1 MNKKK
6 SLFTI
11 VTCNMK
17 PRQMGKELRKIF
29 AQRSHESDLSF
40 MQKNSKEHKNLR
52 GNQYILQIDNGRS
65 VESYFFTVYSSQNG
79 FYLMDNKELKKF
91 HTEQNCLKY
100 KLAKTYLR
108 NHKSSESIRY
118 TCIKSNEHLVSG
130 DIFDVLNN
138 GYTYGKRVNIMANTT
153 ETLKEKPYNRIIQL
167 YDTLKQSRE
176 VGVYASSLG
185 AFGEENPHIIGGYIL
200 NEKKEELDP
209 SEDNDDGTSED

>member
-1 MNKKK
+1 MNKR

-17 PRQMGKELRKIF
+17 PRRMGKALKDIF
-29 AQRSHESDLSF
+29 LQRSHESDLSF
-40 MQKNSKEHKNLR
+40 MQNNAKKYKHLK
-52 GNQYILQIDNGRS
+52 GKQYILQIDDGYS
-65 VESYFFTVYSSQNG
+65 VESYFFTVYNSHNG

-91 HTEQNCLKY
+91 HTLHNCLKY
-100 KLAKTYLR
+100 KLSKSYLR

-118 TCIKSNEHLVSG
+118 TCIRTNEHLISG

-138 GYTYGKRVNIMANTT
+138 GYNYGKRINIMEKTT
-153 ETLKEKPYNRIIQL
+153 ETINKKPYNKVIQL

-209 SEDNDDGTSED
+209 SEDNDGTSED